1 MNLSYLL
8 WLVGIL
14 IAIVVG
20 LTVFGQV
27 DVPYVTAW
35 LAGIKDGTA
44 KALFVALGLV
54 ALSKLF

>member
-8 WLVGIL
+8 WLLGIL
-14 IAIVVG
+14 IAIIVG
-20 LTVFGQV
+20 LSVFGQI

-35 LAGIKDGTA
+35 LSSIKDGTA